1 MICKP
6 KTTTRTSHNSRD
18 IHIPSHNS
26 RDIHIPSYVTV
37 SFSIQKNL
45 TPPPPPILLTVI
57 GAGEWATDRAIFVR
71 VINADRSGP
80 STRDDN
86 ENAHENQKNVED
98 DERSKAQGCIC
109 FAVTPVIIQPHPA

>member
-6 KTTTRTSHNSRD
+6 KTTTRRD

-37 SFSIQKNL
+37 SFSIQKNH
-45 TPPPPPILLTVI
+45 PPILSTVI

-86 ENAHENQKNVED
+86 ENAQENEKNVED